1 MRVAW
6 VDVGPSADSDS
17 LRHSGPTSR
26 SLGTLESGCPERQ
39 EGQIVQVQS
48 CMRTPPE
55 FSAHQSRPVTGLSC
69 GVTRMLEK

>member
-17 LRHSGPTSR
+17 SPFWTNLGQSR
-26 SLGTLESGCPERQ
+26 YAGIRLSQRQ

-55 FSAHQSRPVTGLSC
+55 FNAHQSRPVTGLSC